1 MDIRELRRMARLTQ
15 IELAHLTGINRVKLS
30 FAECH
35 YVTLTAQ
42 EEASIRKAITE
53 AVDSH
58 ALRVRDATRVERVAG
73 AGESKSRAAVG

>member
-42 EEASIRKAITE
+42 EESSIREAIAE
-53 AVDSH
+53 AVESQ
-58 ALRVRDATRVERVAG
+58 ALRVRNAARVERMAG
-73 AGESKSRAAVG
+73 AMTAV